1 MPRVALNTTIN
12 GVDVQRMGETVKAIQ
27 NNSTL
32 ATFQFLAAN
41 RWFTGGYNQST
52 IHGFSAAGQ

>member
-32 ATFQFLAAN
+32 ATFQFRAAN
-41 RWFTGGYNQST
+41 R
-52 IHGFSAAGQ
+52 